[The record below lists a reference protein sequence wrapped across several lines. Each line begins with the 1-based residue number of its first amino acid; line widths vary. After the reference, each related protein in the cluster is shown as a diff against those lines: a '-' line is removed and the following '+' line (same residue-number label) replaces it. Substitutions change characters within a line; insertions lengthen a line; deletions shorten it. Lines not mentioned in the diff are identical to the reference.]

1 MIEPLFLPGCLER
14 QQRAEM
20 KKKKKKKGEDDDDEE
35 DVIMRVGTGVLSRR
49 AVGSRINGRSVRVAG
64 YSIWWLFEQ
73 LVAALMFG
81 IGGRVDEA
89 VVFRAGVVA
98 VRMLWDIT
106 SMRDVPAISL
116 FGPSHSLPPR
126 PPSHTPPHIP
136 LLNNTSPPPST
147 VCPAALALTTPAFCN
162 SKTKL
167 KIIPSQPLAARMS
180 TVTGRYSVCWVMV
193 EL

>member
-1 MIEPLFLPGCLER
+1 VIEPLFLPGCLER

-20 KKKKKKKGEDDDDEE
+20 KKKKKKKKKGEDDDDEE

-126 PPSHTPPHIP
+126 PPSHFPPHTP
-136 LLNNTSPPPST
+136 SHPPPQQHLPPSLHRLPRCTRPHNPGLLQLQDQVENHT
-147 VCPAALALTTPAFCN
+147 VAAFG
-162 SKTKL
+162 S
-167 KIIPSQPLAARMS
+167 
-180 TVTGRYSVCWVMV
+180 
-193 EL
+193 